1 MYGSFSHFW
10 DPLTYFTAFL
20 AIASSDPR
28 AFPFTELILIEN
40 IAIMMILGS
49 VFFGGMLAWYKTKA
63 GPVRVYLSGP
73 VRVYLSGV
81 ALPALVFYIVFFS
94 LENFSSVTPQPNISA
109 DVATPTQSLT
119 GLQGN
124 LGFSLQP
131 EDIAS

>member
-63 GPVRVYLSGP
+63 GPVRVYLSG
-73 VRVYLSGV
+73 V